1 VAGLAIIAIMTAD
14 DEDGGSM
21 LRVTGLLVGLLLVLM
36 SISLPA
42 SAEKRIALLI
52 ANQGYSAS
60 VGTLKNP
67 FKDIVV
73 VGDALSKQGFEILP
87 PIKDGKRSAMLGGVR
102 DFARRLNAAGDGAI
116 GFIYYSG
123 HGAAE
128 KDTNVNYLIPVDAS
142 APGTSAFWDDS
153 VKLDD
158 VLRLLDGARSA
169 AKFIVFDACRN
180 ELQLP
185 TKDTSKGLVPVAEQQ
200 GMFIAY
206 ASAPGRTASDMG
218 DKSGPYAAA
227 LAAELAKPGLD
238 HLNLFQNVKEAVL
251 ASTGGAQQ
259 PWESNGLGHRVYL
272 TGQTKPAETAPVWR
286 FSEAAEAW
294 DRAKDTTSIPLLE
307 MFIARYKDTYY
318 ANLARA
324 RIEDIKR
331 GQVAIATPPVPSAA
345 SNSAPPKAPVPS
357 HSPTRVDRS
366 AEDRLRSALEIWKRS
381 VPVQSQTSVQN
392 GMMVAKWTSSS
403 CRAAIWSAKV
413 SELNLS
419 EAYMKNNAYIA
430 IPCRDKN
437 AKCVLVE
444 SACHTASMSQ
454 RNKSEFIL
462 YAIPRVQAEAAIREL
477 K

>member
-1 VAGLAIIAIMTAD
+1 MRRFRWVAFALVCLILAAA
-14 DEDGGSM
+14 
-21 LRVTGLLVGLLLVLM
+21 
-36 SISLPA
+36 PA
-42 SAEKRIALLI
+42 ALAEKRIALLI

-67 FKDIVV
+67 FKDIAV

-102 DFARRLNAAGDGAI
+102 DFARRLNAAGAGAI

-272 TGQTKPAETAPVWR
+272 TDQAKPAETAPVWR

-294 DRAKDTTSIPLLE
+294 DRAKDATSIPLLE

-324 RIEDIKR
+324 RIEDIKS
-331 GQVAIATPPVPSAA
+331 GKVAIATPPVPAA
-345 SNSAPPKAPVPS
+345 SNSAPPKTPVPS
-357 HSPTRVDRS
+357 HSPTRADRP

-381 VPVQSQTSVQN
+381 LAVQSQTSVQN
-392 GMMVAKWTSSS
+392 GMMVAKWISSS
-403 CRAAIWSAKV
+403 CYGEIVSAKV
-413 SELNLS
+413 SELSFS
-419 EAYMKNNAYIA
+419 ETYMKPSPKGGHVFIV

-437 AKCVLVE
+437 ANCVLVE
-444 SACHTASMSQ
+444 YGAVWLASTCRTASVF
-454 RNKSEFIL
+454 RKNKSGFIVR
-462 YAIPRVQAEAAIREL
+462 AIPREQAEAAIREL